1 MSQRLLKMT
10 VNLCRIIVALTFI
23 FSGFVKAIDPIGL
36 QYKLQDYLG
45 AIGIPGF
52 LPDWMLLI
60 MAVLLAAVEFCMG
73 IFLLFAIQRR
83 LISKLIVVFMSI
95 MTLIT
100 VWLVV
105 ANPVKDCGCFGDA
118 LHLTNTETL
127 VKNIILLGCSIVIM
141 QRPLAMFRFI
151 SESNQWIVINYTI
164 VFIFVSSG
172 LSLYY
177 LPLFDFRPYRIGTN
191 IPRGMEIPK
200 DAEQPLFETTFIMEK
215 GGQRKEFTLNDYPD
229 STWKFIDS
237 KTVQVKEGYIP
248 PIHDFSI
255 ADRKTGKDLTDSVLR
270 HKGYTF
276 LLIAP
281 YLERADDSN
290 FGDIDQLYEYA
301 QTYNIPFYCLTASTA
316 KAIQRWRDITGAEYP
331 FCITDETTLK
341 TIVRSNPGL
350 LLLKDGTIINKWSH
364 NQLPNG
370 AKLSLP
376 ITQSALG
383 KMPQDSVPGKILE
396 IILWFILPLTLLT
409 LADRLWAWSKWVRL
423 KEKKDK
429 QRLYQLFNKKK
440 SKMRKKIV
448 AGNWKMNL
456 NLQEGIA
463 LAKEINEAMTAEKP
477 NCDVVICTPFI
488 HLASVAQVLNAD
500 LVGLGAENCAD
511 KEKGAFT
518 GEVSAEMV
526 KSTGAQYV
534 ILGHSERRQYYGET
548 AEILKEKVQLA
559 LKHGLKVIFCCGETL
574 EERESNR
581 QNAVVKAEL
590 DGSVFNLTAEEWKN
604 IVLAYEPIWAIG
616 TGKTATSDQAEE
628 MLCYIRSIV
637 AEKYGK
643 EVAEETSILYGGS
656 CKASNAPELFSKPNI
671 DGGLIGG
678 ASLKAADFKGI
689 IDAWKK

>member
-141 QRPLAMFRFI
+141 RRPLAMFRFI

-164 VFIFVSSG
+164 VFIFVCSG

-248 PIHDFSI
+248 PIHDFSV

-616 TGKTATSDQAEE
+616 TGKTATSDQAED